1 MFGYNRRMR
10 DQLALIDERTPALPP
25 QPKPMRI
32 FAAGT
37 IVSYELDVKD
47 YVAFARRVAGHSEG
61 SSESLYFPAPAES
74 IVAYLYALEADGKR
88 MTTIQ
93 RRLAA
98 LRWRHDRDEIESP
111 TSSPLVQG
119 VWRIILDRNGGIQ
132 KERPLA
138 LIERDIVQLVR
149 SIGTEP
155 ADLRDRAL
163 ILFSFRG
170 GLSVS
175 ELAAIQIEDIELG
188 PDLMVIQ
195 LRQPRLFGRRRK
207 PRQPESGTI
216 RIHRAPNAET
226 CALAAYRAWLGILGS
241 PTSGALFRSFI
252 WNGALGKDASLDR
265 QRMHEIVDARM
276 KAAGL
281 VGRDGRPFTVE
292 SLRYAKIAQAGLEGA
307 KSIAEVLADEG
318 YTSSNNR
325 AAEIYRSAQQRRDD
339 RSIPVGI

>member
-1 MFGYNRRMR
+1 MS
-10 DQLALIDERTPALPP
+10 DQLALIDEATPTAPAQTRPIRT
-25 QPKPMRI
+25 

-37 IVSYELDVKD
+37 IASYELDVKD
-47 YVAFARRVAGHSEG
+47 YVAFARAAGSHSTA
-61 SSESLYFPAPAES
+61 SSDASYFPATPES

-98 LRWRHDRDEIESP
+98 LRWRHDRDDVESP
-111 TSSPLVQG
+111 TANALVQG

-138 LIERDIVQLVR
+138 LIERDFVQLVR

-163 ILFSFRG
+163 ILLSFRG

-175 ELAAIQIEDIELG
+175 ELAAIQIEDIEVG
-188 PDLMVIQ
+188 SDQMVIQ
-195 LRQPRLFGRRRK
+195 LRQPRLYGRRRK
-207 PRQPESGTI
+207 PRLPESGTV

-226 CALAAYRAWLGILGS
+226 CALSAYLEWTSVLGS
-241 PTSGALFRSFI
+241 PMSGALFRSFI
-252 WNGALGKDASLDR
+252 RNGTLGKEASLDR
-265 QRMHEIVDARM
+265 QRMHDVVQARM
-276 KAAGL
+276 TAAGL
-281 VGRDGRPFTVE
+281 VGIDGRPFTVE
-292 SLRYAKIAQAGLEGA
+292 SLRYAKIAQAGLEGS
-307 KSIAEVLADEG
+307 KTIAEVLSDEG

-325 AAEIYRSAQQRRDD
+325 AAEIYRSAEQRRHD